1 MGQAAARNREPLRL
15 WCLRRDLGNGSY
27 VTVTNVAAPIFVRER
42 HWGNFRMGYR
52 DKSELG

>member
-1 MGQAAARNREPLRL
+1 MGQAAARNREPL